1 MKSELEQ
8 YKEKRMEEPEF
19 RAKYILAKEKLN
31 LELMIDAID
40 EAVENKNS
48 YLTLKR
54 RVNRLRKHVAAISL

>member
-40 EAVENKNS
+40 DAVKNKNS